1 MNIETFIADRSD
13 RWNELDRLLN
23 DVEQMGEERLGRKRL
38 EELLTLYR
46 ESCSD
51 LNKARSHTANPE
63 LLDRLNQLTGRAY
76 RFLYR
81 GGVSG
86 GNASFRDLLLR
97 DIPATFRRERSAVA
111 AAALAMMLGALV
123 GLLAVL
129 WKPTN
134 GERLIPGEFFT
145 ESPRERVERIESGDE
160 RIDTMEKAATFG
172 AQLYT
177 HNIQVS
183 LLAFSLGALTIVGAY
198 VLLFYNGVIL
208 GAVAAMYYLD
218 GVEMFFFA
226 WVGPHGA
233 LELPAIVFGAAAGIR
248 FGRAFL
254 APGDQSRASAVRAAF
269 PAVWRMLIATALT
282 LVCAGLIEGSFSQ
295 FSGRSFPYALKI
307 SVAVILFISLMFYLF
322 APRDPGA
329 APARER

>member
-1 MNIETFIADRSD
+1 MNIERFVAERSP
-13 RWNELDRLLN
+13 RWNELERLLV
-23 DVEQMGEERLGRKRL
+23 DVERVGEGMIGRERL
-38 EELLTLYR
+38 EVLLSLYR

-51 LNKARSHTANPE
+51 LNRARSHTANPE
-63 LLDRLNQLTGRAY
+63 LIDRLNQLTGRAY

-81 GGVSG
+81 GDVAHHTG
-86 GNASFRDLLLR
+86 SFRELLTR
-97 DIPATFRRERSAVA
+97 EIPSTFRRERSAVA
-111 AAALAMMLGALV
+111 AAALAMLLGALV
-123 GLLAVL
+123 GLVAVL
-129 WKPTN
+129 WSPAN
-134 GERLIPGEFFT
+134 GERLIPPMFFS
-145 ESPRERVERIESGDE
+145 ESPRERVERIESGKE
-160 RIDTMEKAATFG
+160 RIDTMEKATTFG

-218 GVEMFFFA
+218 GVEVFFFA

-248 FGRAFL
+248 LGRAFL
-254 APGDQSRASAVRAAF
+254 SPGDLSRASAVRAAF

-295 FSGRSFPYALKI
+295 FSGGTFPYALKI
-307 SVAVILFISLMFYLF
+307 AVAVILFGALMTYLF
-322 APRDPGA
+322 APRDLDGGV
-329 APARER
+329 AR